1 MKVLLVCDDI
11 WHPSEVIEKGL
22 EALRDPRFTFDI
34 VKAAKDILTPER
46 IAAYPVILCCKGD
59 SVNAS
64 NTAPWFEEGV
74 TEVGP
79 GQLEDYV
86 RAGGGFI
93 SLHAC
98 NTAGPQSPMSA
109 FIGNVFLGHPPRCAV
124 DIKVSAAHPVTV
136 GIRDFRIRDE
146 HYQIQ
151 LVADDA
157 TVLLH
162 SESPAGGRQPACYVR
177 HLGQGRLCALTPG
190 HTLDVWENAPF
201 QRLLT
206 NALLW
211 CARVQEAV
219 PGRV

>member
-1 MKVLLVCDDI
+1 MKVLVLCDDI

-22 EALRDPRFTFDI
+22 ASLTDPRFTFDI

-46 IAAYPVILCCKGD
+46 IARYPVILCCKGN
-59 SVNAS
+59 SINAS

-79 GQLEDYV
+79 AQFEEYV
-86 RAGGGFI
+86 RAGRGFI

-98 NTAGPQSPMSA
+98 NTAKEGSPMA
-109 FIGNVFLGHPPRCAV
+109 ALIGNVFLGHPPRCGV
-124 DIKVSAAHPVTV
+124 DVKVTAQHPITEGVE
-136 GIRDFRIRDE
+136 DFHIRDE

-151 LVADDA
+151 VTADDA
-157 TVLLH
+157 TVVLH
-162 SESPAGGRQPACYVR
+162 TESPTGGHQVAGYTRE
-177 HLGQGRLCALTPG
+177 LDQGRLCVLTPG
-190 HTLDVWENAPF
+190 HTLDVWENAHF

-211 CARVQEAV
+211 CARK
-219 PGRV
+219 